1 MSWQTNFKDTA
12 HYVPLTGEIRASKIQ
27 GEGRGYPDSVS
38 GDADYVGNPTGI
50 AKPEEMRMDDMRY
63 RRMCFPDGRYPFSD
77 FQDAGNY
84 AVSGMGGMGGKRQA
98 MVPGGTYYPAWA
110 KETTFGYMI
119 YQGPFLAAINEYN
132 PFRGVVL
139 PVNSGGSTVGG
150 GPNNEPR
157 WSYRVTPL
165 TNIGS
170 DVAIP
175 KPHRTQISYR
185 KERPV
190 EDNINYANQS
200 YNTPSNMATTGFAV
214 NQIKYA
220 RGLNRTDND
229 WRPSGG
235 GNLGMYGFGYSEDE
249 LGHSGTVG
257 GVSQGLDGLN
267 FNGDGPFNV
276 PISDAGMIKFSD
288 FRGKNKFYK
297 TDHRA
302 GKNEEIGSQNGEY
315 PATNTTWNNTK
326 LGNYVTPSYTYGF
339 GPLPALAG
347 RPNILGK
354 YEFVGI
360 SPFFWGHYTNSAIDG
375 TKADGSGLGARGYV
389 NPDFGGISSPTGITL
404 PDARGSMAH
413 TTNLNL
419 YASWINNSGSS
430 QPRFK
435 PLFASKSFAEPK
447 NSATIGRYDS
457 VTRSMPSYD
466 YVNQGTGSVN
476 RPPIVSNPRDGEMTH
491 CIWYKPSSGTGDW
504 NEFGDLSRN
513 TTSLP
518 STFLTGTDATNFYG
532 TSNSVYQLSTHV
544 IEIGVLG
551 RHHHST
557 NVLRAIYWNS
567 GLRGGNMGNTGNSAD
582 ENRLGGKFID
592 GTNCIAE
599 LDSYNERGEIY
610 YVSPNAD
617 NLYYGQ
623 TIWRC
628 PFRVYKRN
636 ASSTAYNQFG
646 VPLTATAG
654 VNPGD
659 ATMLVFESGDK
670 KYDHYSSAVYS
681 GTNFNSPVG
690 M

>member
-27 GEGRGYPDSVS
+27 GEGRGYPDSVP
-38 GDADYVGNPTGI
+38 GDPDYVGNPTGI
-50 AKPEEMRMDDMRY
+50 AKPEEMRFDDRRY
-63 RRMCFPDGRYPFSD
+63 RRMCFPDGRIPYSD
-77 FQDAGNY
+77 FLVTGFGNNGN
-84 AVSGMGGMGGKRQA
+84 AKGASIIGG
-98 MVPGGTYYPAWA
+98 
-110 KETTFGYMI
+110 FGYPE
-119 YQGPFLAAINEYN
+119 YNSSRTRTGSLFNPVYINNYIN
-132 PFRGVVL
+132 PFRGTAYLTSQYTATPPNGQMTSTYYASQLVF
-139 PVNSGGSTVGG
+139 NSIVPSGATKPAV
-150 GPNNEPR
+150 
-157 WSYRVTPL
+157 
-165 TNIGS
+165 
-170 DVAIP
+170 P
-175 KPHRTQISYR
+175 KPHRTQIQYR
-185 KERPV
+185 ALRRT
-190 EDNINYANQS
+190 DLINN
-200 YNTPSNMATTGFAV
+200 NFGTRR

-220 RGLNRTDND
+220 RGLNRTDID

-267 FNGDGPFNV
+267 SNGDGPFNV

-297 TDHRA
+297 TDYRA
-302 GKNEEIGSQNGEY
+302 GKNEEIGSQSGEY

-326 LGNYVTPSYTYGF
+326 LGNYVSPTYSYGF
-339 GPLPALAG
+339 SNIGTLAN
-347 RPNILGK
+347 RPNVLGK

-360 SPFFWGHYTNSAIDG
+360 APFFWGHYTNTAIDG
-375 TKADGSGLGARGYV
+375 TKADGSALGARGYV
-389 NPDFGGISSPTGITL
+389 NPDFGGMSSPTGITL
-404 PDARGSMAH
+404 PAARGSMAH
-413 TTNLNL
+413 TTNLSL

-491 CIWYKPSSGTGDW
+491 CIWYVPSSGTGDW
-504 NEFGDLSRN
+504 NEFGDLSTT

-518 STFLTGTDATNFYG
+518 TTFLTGTDATNFY
-532 TSNSVYQLSTHV
+532 TSNSQYQISTHV

-567 GLRGGNMGNTGNSAD
+567 GTRGGNMGNTGNSVD
-582 ENRLGGKFID
+582 ENRFGGQFID
-592 GTNCIAE
+592 GTNCRAE
-599 LDSYNERGEIY
+599 LDGLNEKGEIY

-623 TIWRC
+623 TVWRSS
-628 PFRVYKRN
+628 FRVYKRN
-636 ASSTAYNQFG
+636 SSSTAYNQFG
-646 VPLTATAG
+646 VPLTASAQP
-654 VNPGD
+654 NPGD

-670 KYDHYSSAVYS
+670 AYDHITTNTYP
-681 GTNFNSPVG
+681 GTDFNSPVG